1 MSYLKSQR
9 RQRTIVAFVAG
20 VLVLALLPVSGVIA
34 WRAVRDSRAAEAV
47 VSLPTIAVPT
57 TPTAILATT
66 DEQNY
71 LASISILTLAPNGAG
86 GTVLSLPVG
95 MTMNGRPEGDPQRLA
110 DVYGSD
116 GIDALKLAVESQT
129 NTQIDLIAV
138 EPERGTGDLI
148 ARAGSIDVTYGTD
161 VLDYDDGEMRIVG
174 KAGPNTFTPLQAAA
188 VLAARDPERP
198 ENTRLPDV
206 RTTWEAVA
214 KAVGAGKIGTVPAT
228 VIQDVGA
235 QVPADMASFMSA
247 LFAGPVRVWQIGH
260 QLITDTERNP
270 DGLDLYGFDFGE
282 VIMVLASVA
291 PSAMVPALPTI
302 SLQVDSPYDD
312 PAVTSEAVLRLIYM
326 GANVMLVR
334 TISDPPLAE
343 TTIRYSDAAERG
355 LAEPLTILL
364 GDIAWEDAT
373 ERVAG
378 IDLQVTLGDSF
389 VSFLEETAQMS
400 LAEVAAAATA
410 TTVAPDAATPDAV
423 TATTTTGSP

>member
-9 RQRTIVAFVAG
+9 RQRTIVAFVSG

-148 ARAGSIDVTYGTD
+148 ARAGTIDVTYGTD

-188 VLAARDPERP
+188 VLAARDPERA
-198 ENTRLPDV
+198 ENARLPDV
-206 RTTWEAVA
+206 RTTWEAIA
-214 KAVGAGKIGTVPAT
+214 KAVGAGKIGTMPAT

-247 LFAGPVRVWQIGH
+247 LFAGPVRVWQIGY

-291 PSAMVPALPTI
+291 PSAMVAVFPTL
-302 SLQVDSPYDD
+302 SLQVDSPYADAEVTRQ
-312 PAVTSEAVLRLIYM
+312 AVFRLIYM

-334 TISDPPLAE
+334 TTNDPPPAV
-343 TTIRYSDAAERG
+343 TTISYSDEMDRG
-355 LAEPLTILL
+355 MAEPLTILL
-364 GDIAWEDAT
+364 DEVTWERAT

-378 IDLQVTLGDSF
+378 IDLQVTLGESF
-389 VSFLEETAQMS
+389 VAFLK
-400 LAEVAAAATA
+400 ATA
-410 TTVAPDAATPDAV
+410 GTSIEDQAASAMSSTTDQATDATVADTVA
-423 TATTTTGSP
+423 G